1 MFIERLS
8 FVITPADRVEDFIEA
23 DAKVWDPWLRQ
34 QRGYIQKTYTR
45 LGNGR
50 IDIRLFW
57 MSEGSMKAA
66 AAKPDMRTVE
76 VRFSATFVGVY
87 NRLPVV

>member
-8 FVITPADRVEDFIEA
+8 FLITPADRVEDFIDA
-23 DAKVWDPWLRQ
+23 DVAVWNPWLQ
-34 QRGYIQKTYTR
+34 QQNGYIKKTFTR

-50 IDIRLFW
+50 VDIRLFW
-57 MSEGSMKAA
+57 MSEWSMKTA
-66 AAKPDMRTVE
+66 AAKPDMKTVE

-87 NRLPVV
+87 HRLP

>member
-8 FVITPADRVEDFIEA
+8 FQVSPPDRLEDFIEA

-34 QRGYIQKTYTR
+34 QKGYIRKTYTR

-50 IDIRLFW
+50 VDIRLFW
-57 MSEGSMKAA
+57 MGEKQMQAA

-87 NRLPVV
+87 TRLPTV

>member
-8 FVITPADRVEDFIEA
+8 FLITPADRVEDFIEA
-23 DAKVWDPWLRQ
+23 DVAVWNPWLQ
-34 QRGYIQKTYTR
+34 QQKGYIKKTFTR

-50 IDIRLFW
+50 VDIRLFW
-57 MSEGSMKAA
+57 MSEWSMKTA
-66 AAKPDMRTVE
+66 AAKPDMKTVE

-87 NRLPVV
+87 HRLP